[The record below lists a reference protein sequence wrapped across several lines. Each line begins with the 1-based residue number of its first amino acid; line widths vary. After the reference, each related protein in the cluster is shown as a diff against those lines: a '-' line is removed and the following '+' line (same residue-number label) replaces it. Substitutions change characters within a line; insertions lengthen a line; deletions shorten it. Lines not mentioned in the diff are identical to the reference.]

1 MRTHRYIYI
10 YTYLSIHLSI
20 YLSVYLFI
28 YLSAY
33 LPIYLSIY
41 LTVYVHIF
49 GIYIYIMYF
58 SIFIHICICTY
69 LFKYTCP
76 NIYTHACNYS
86 CTCKC
91 MLVYLGLFQTLA
103 RSSSTLQKFFWLQLF
118 LMTQLEL
125 GHNTRHA
132 WHRHA
137 TTDHHTT
144 APHRIHAFHFKH
156 SMPKIAPES
165 HMQQYKSVFGL
176 EKPSLVKL
184 G

>member
-1 MRTHRYIYI
+1 MLVHMFQTHCCSTGVYTCLGMNAHTQIYI

-103 RSSSTLQKFFWLQLF
+103 RSSSTLQRFF
-118 LMTQLEL
+118 
-125 GHNTRHA
+125 
-132 WHRHA
+132 
-137 TTDHHTT
+137 
-144 APHRIHAFHFKH
+144 
-156 SMPKIAPES
+156 
-165 HMQQYKSVFGL
+165 
-176 EKPSLVKL
+176 
-184 G
+184 